1 MKDTIKANGT
11 KTVQMDTQRVQGS
24 KNGIIRAEGS
34 IPGRMDTQREQ
45 GNKNCIIRTEGL
57 TRDYGN
63 GNVLT
68 DVDLEISRG
77 EFVAVMGQ
85 SGCGKSTLLYCMSGM
100 DKPTSGRVIFAGTDM
115 ACLTDKMMQELRL
128 KRMGFVFQKTGF
140 LKNLN
145 IMDNILYPAYQLNQ
159 RPRKEIVD
167 EASELMAQ
175 MGIDHV
181 ADHDIRKVS
190 GGQLQR
196 AAICRA
202 MINHPDI
209 LFGDELTGALN
220 SSSTKEVVSIIEQIN
235 RKGTT
240 VLLVTHD
247 ANVALHAGR
256 IIYLQD
262 GRIMDTLILG
272 EYDPGNVS
280 GRADTMKGWL
290 SDMKF

>member
-145 IMDNILYPAYQLNQ
+145 IMDNILYP
-159 RPRKEIVD
+159 
-167 EASELMAQ
+167 
-175 MGIDHV
+175 
-181 ADHDIRKVS
+181 
-190 GGQLQR
+190 
-196 AAICRA
+196 
-202 MINHPDI
+202 
-209 LFGDELTGALN
+209 
-220 SSSTKEVVSIIEQIN
+220 
-235 RKGTT
+235 
-240 VLLVTHD
+240 
-247 ANVALHAGR
+247 
-256 IIYLQD
+256 
-262 GRIMDTLILG
+262 
-272 EYDPGNVS
+272 
-280 GRADTMKGWL
+280 
-290 SDMKF
+290 